1 VIELHLGDCLEIM
14 STLPTGS
21 VDAVITDPPYS
32 SGGAMR
38 GDRMNAT
45 SLKYV
50 NTGTQ
55 IERPE
60 FQGDNR
66 DQRGYAFWCTL
77 WLSECYRIAKS
88 GAFVYLFTDWRQLPV
103 TTDIMQAGGFVWR
116 GIVPWNKT
124 GAARPTMGRF
134 TSQCEYMV
142 WGSKGP
148 LPVHVEKCA
157 PGFFSYVVKQSD
169 KFHITGKP
177 TSLMIDVL
185 QVVEPGGVVF
195 DPFMGSGTTGVAAV
209 QTGRNFIGCEIDPA
223 YFAIAQRRIEQ
234 AQAQPALLEGV

>member
-116 GIVPWNKT
+116 GIAPWNKT
-124 GAARPTMGRF
+124 EAARPTKGRF
-134 TSQCEYMV
+134 RAQCEYVV

-148 LPVHVEKCA
+148 MTENTPECL
-157 PGFFSYVVKQSD
+157 PGFFTYVVKQSE
-169 KFHITGKP
+169 KEHIAGKP
-177 TSLMIDVL
+177 NSLMIDILKIVA
-185 QVVEPGGVVF
+185 PGGTVL
-195 DPFMGSGTTGVAAV
+195 DPFMGSATTGAACVAS
-209 QTGRNFIGCEIDPA
+209 GYDFIGIEIDSN
-223 YFAIAQRRIEQ
+223 YFEISQRRIEA
-234 AQAQPALLEGV
+234 AQAQPALFGA